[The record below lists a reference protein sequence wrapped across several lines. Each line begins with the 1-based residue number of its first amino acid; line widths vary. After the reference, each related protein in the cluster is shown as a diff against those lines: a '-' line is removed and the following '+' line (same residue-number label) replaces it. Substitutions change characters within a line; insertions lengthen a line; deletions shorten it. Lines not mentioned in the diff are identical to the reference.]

1 MIGLKKLP
9 SSHQGCRGCRRIE
22 AAAAAPAVASS
33 LLFTCVAFGSTCV
46 AVRPLQLLSIK
57 NLPSRPRSLF
67 DVCCGLNEDEDDA
80 ACLTRSSWLS
90 LRPAA
95 GAYVAVAPVVLAAAR
110 GALVASR
117 RATTTLVVSGRCR
130 CRRPGVTARG
140 CEEKKEYAKRQ
151 KYPPIHG
158 TASIHSAVP
167 RGTEAQPLDWA
178 RRTARIRYC
187 TGSRTVKKLFPVCI
201 PLLCNNIVPYKNKA
215 SDGWLRAW
223 PLSRTP

>member
-1 MIGLKKLP
+1 MRYQYNLTVNLEVGIIGLKKLP

-22 AAAAAPAVASS
+22 AAVAAPAVASS
-33 LLFTCVAFGSTCV
+33 LLCTCVAFGSTCV

-95 GAYVAVAPVVLAAAR
+95 GAFVVVAPVVVAAAR
-110 GALVASR
+110 GALVAIR
-117 RATTTLVVSGRCR
+117 RATTMLVVSGRCR

-151 KYPPIHG
+151 KYPPTHG
-158 TASIHSAVP
+158 AASIHSAVP
-167 RGTEAQPLDWA
+167 RGT
-178 RRTARIRYC
+178 
-187 TGSRTVKKLFPVCI
+187 
-201 PLLCNNIVPYKNKA
+201 
-215 SDGWLRAW
+215 
-223 PLSRTP
+223 